1 MEKIFFRVL
10 FVLSLAALFLIFPP
24 GIQAVT
30 VGPAK
35 MEYSVGPG
43 DVMKTTLFLMNETGE
58 DAAFYPSFEKF
69 IEEDGKK
76 TFLKDESDLASW
88 IETEAPVFLLAGE
101 KKNVP
106 FTIKVPENAEPGG
119 HFAVIWWSTAPPV
132 GGKQVSIVTR
142 AGILVMLRVS
152 GDIREEGRLLSFSTA
167 SSKKIFWSFPVGFSV
182 TFKNDG
188 NVHLK
193 PTGEITVKNI
203 LGRTKAVVK
212 VNEYLMQIL
221 PGSKRSFD
229 VKWETARFAFG
240 PYKAEISLAYGE
252 SQKQVSQSFWF
263 VLIPLKTLIIV
274 IFALLLVFFILPKG
288 IKKYNQWIINKASV
302 DLRRTKKQ
310 LPEHIK
316 KQKEKKAKRTSSSS
330 SPSFPAE
337 TR

>member
-1 MEKIFFRVL
+1 MKKIFFRVL
-10 FVLSLAALFLIFPP
+10 FVLSLAGLFLILAPES
-24 GIQAVT
+24 QAVT

-35 MEYSVGPG
+35 MEYSVAPG
-43 DVMKTTLFLMNETGE
+43 DVIETTLFLMNETGE

-88 IETEAPVFLLAGE
+88 IETEVPVFLKAGE

-106 FTIKVPENAEPGG
+106 FTIKVPEKAEPGG
-119 HFAVIWWSTAPPV
+119 HFAVIWWSTAPPT

-152 GDIREEGRLLSFSTA
+152 GDIREEGRLSHFSTA
-167 SSKKIFWSFPVGFSV
+167 GSKRIFWSFPVGFSI

-193 PTGEITVKNI
+193 PTGDITVKNI

-212 VNEYLMQIL
+212 VNEYLLQIL

-229 VKWETARFAFG
+229 PKWETAKFAFG
-240 PYKAEISLAYGE
+240 PYKAEISLTYGE

-263 VLIPLKTLIIV
+263 VLIPLKILLLV
-274 IFALLLVFFILPKG
+274 IFALALVLFVLPQG
-288 IKKYNQWIINKASV
+288 IKKYNQWIINKAKAG
-302 DLRRTKKQ
+302 KK
-310 LPEHIK
+310 
-316 KQKEKKAKRTSSSS
+316 KKAKRTSSS